1 MAKGTQHKVNPPGQ
15 QSDARHQGQPS
26 NAPRPGRNP
35 SRPAGNER
43 SHPLNRP
50 IKGGDTSLAPGGSKM
65 GKHSRYEKCSV
76 IESPLQKF
84 HDVSGL
90 ALAQKSKGQQVET
103 KASGDSIVGT

>member
-1 MAKGTQHKVNPPGQ
+1 
-15 QSDARHQGQPS
+15 
-26 NAPRPGRNP
+26 
-35 SRPAGNER
+35 
-43 SHPLNRP
+43 
-50 IKGGDTSLAPGGSKM
+50 M